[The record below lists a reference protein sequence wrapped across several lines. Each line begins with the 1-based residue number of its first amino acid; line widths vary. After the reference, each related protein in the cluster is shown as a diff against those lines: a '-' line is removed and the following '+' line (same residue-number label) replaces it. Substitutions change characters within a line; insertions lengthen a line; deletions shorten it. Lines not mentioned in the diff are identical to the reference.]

1 MTARADEQYAS
12 AEAGPPG
19 GDPRG
24 ASPQDGAVSAPAPV
38 ASGRKGWAGYLTMP
52 IVLGV
57 VLLGLYLYVS
67 SRELDTIEARS
78 LNAGAITGALIEH
91 IVLAAVSTVVTLVI
105 AVPLGV
111 LLTRPFTRRIR
122 PYVIAV
128 LTVLQAVPTIAILV
142 LLAVGFMFLGFQA
155 AIVGLVLY
163 AIIPVLLNTMV
174 GLEQVDENVLEAG
187 RGMGLSRWQVL
198 RRLEFPLAVPVM
210 LAGVRTALVINVG
223 TATLVTYIN
232 AGGLGDIIVAGLST
246 NRVLV
251 QIVGAALTAVLALTI
266 DYLAGI
272 AEDLLRP
279 KGL

>member
-1 MTARADEQYAS
+1 M
-12 AEAGPPG
+12 
-19 GDPRG
+19 
-24 ASPQDGAVSAPAPV
+24 SAPA
-38 ASGRKGWAGYLTMP
+38 ASASTADAEVVQAQSAPHRRSWLGYLTMP
-52 IVLGV
+52 LI
-57 VLLGLYLYVS
+57 LGLVCLAMFLYVQN
-67 SRELDTIEARS
+67 RELDTIEARA
-78 LNAGAITGALIEH
+78 LNARTILTALQGH
-91 IVLAAVSTVVTLVI
+91 VALTAVSTLVTLLI
-105 AVPLGV
+105 SVPLGV
-111 LLTRPFTRRIR
+111 LLTRPFTRVIR
-122 PYVIAV
+122 PYIIGV

-142 LLAVGFMFLGFQA
+142 LLAVAFLFLGFQA

-187 RGMGLSRWQVL
+187 SGMGFSRWQVL
-198 RRLEFPLAVPVM
+198 RKLELPLAVPVI

-251 QIVGAALTAVLALTI
+251 QLVGAALTAVLALLV
-266 DYLAGI
+266 DYIAGI

>member
-1 MTARADEQYAS
+1 
-12 AEAGPPG
+12 
-19 GDPRG
+19 
-24 ASPQDGAVSAPAPV
+24 VSAPTAAPGDTTAAEAV
-38 ASGRKGWAGYLTMP
+38 QTPAAPRRRSWAGYLTMP
-52 IVLGV
+52 IVLA
-57 VLLGLYLYVS
+57 LACLAMFLYVQN
-67 SRELDTIEARS
+67 RELDSIEARS
-78 LNAGAITGALIEH
+78 LNAGTILTAVQAH
-91 IVLAAVSTVVTLVI
+91 VVLTAVSTVVTLVI

-111 LLTRPFTRRIR
+111 LHTRPFTRVIR

-128 LTVLQAVPTIAILV
+128 LTILQAVPTIAILV

-174 GLEQVDENVLEAG
+174 GLEQVDDNVLEAG
-187 RGMGLSRWQVL
+187 RGMGFSRWQVL
-198 RRLEFPLAVPVM
+198 TKLELPLAVPVI

-251 QIVGAALTAVLALTI
+251 QIIGAALTAVLALLI

>member
-1 MTARADEQYAS
+1 M
-12 AEAGPPG
+12 
-19 GDPRG
+19 
-24 ASPQDGAVSAPAPV
+24 SAPAQPAEHTAAEAV
-38 ASGRKGWAGYLTMP
+38 QTPTAPHRRSWTGYLTMP
-52 IVLGV
+52 LI
-57 VLLGLYLYVS
+57 LLAACLVMYLYVQS
-67 SRELDTIEARS
+67 QELDSIEARS
-78 LNAGAITGALIEH
+78 LNAKTITTAVMVHVKLT
-91 IVLAAVSTVVTLVI
+91 AVSTLVTLVI

-122 PYVIAV
+122 PAIVGV
-128 LTVLQAVPTIAILV
+128 LTILQAVPTIAILV
-142 LLAVGFMFLGFQA
+142 LLAVAFMFLGFQA

-187 RGMGLSRWQVL
+187 RGMGFNRWQVL
-198 RRLEFPLAVPVM
+198 SKLELPLAVPVI

-251 QIVGAALTAVLALTI
+251 QIIGAALTAVLALTI

-279 KGL
+279 RGL

>member
-1 MTARADEQYAS
+1 MSISTSERRRDADVVTQT
-12 AEAGPPG
+12 P
-19 GDPRG
+19 
-24 ASPQDGAVSAPAPV
+24 VSA
-38 ASGRKGWAGYLTMP
+38 GRRRGWQGYLVMP
-52 IVLGV
+52 AILALI
-57 VLLGLYLYVS
+57 LLALYLWVS
-67 SRELDTIEARS
+67 SMELDSIEARS
-78 LNAGAITGALIEH
+78 LNAQSLLTALGEH

-111 LLTRPFTRRIR
+111 LLTRPFTQRVR
-122 PYVIAV
+122 PFIIGV
-128 LTVLQAVPTIAILV
+128 LTLGQAVPTIAILV
-142 LLAVGFMFLGFQA
+142 LLAVAFLFLGFQA

-187 RGMGLSRWQVL
+187 RGMGMSKGRVL
-198 RRLEFPLAVPVM
+198 TRLELPLAVPVM

-246 NRVLV
+246 NRVVV
-251 QIVGAALTAVLALTI
+251 QIVGAVLTAVLALFI

-272 AEDLLRP
+272 AEDFLRP

>member
-1 MTARADEQYAS
+1 MSQTS
-12 AEAGPPG
+12 AEHRSDAGVVAQTP
-19 GDPRG
+19 
-24 ASPQDGAVSAPAPV
+24 SAAH
-38 ASGRKGWAGYLTMP
+38 RRTWMGYLTVP
-52 IVLGV
+52 VI
-57 VLLGLYLYVS
+57 LGLVCLGLFLYVQ
-67 SRELDTIEARS
+67 SRELDTIEQRS
-78 LNAGAITGALIEH
+78 LNIGSIGTALQEH
-91 IVLAAVSTVVTLVI
+91 IVLTAVSTLVTLVI

-111 LLTRPFTRRIR
+111 LLTRPLTRRIR
-122 PYVIAV
+122 PFIIGV
-128 LTVLQAVPTIAILV
+128 LTILQAVPTIAILV
-142 LLAVGFMFLGFQA
+142 LLAVAFLFLGFQA

-187 RGMGLSRWQVL
+187 RGMGLSRMQVL
-198 RRLEFPLAVPVM
+198 RRLELPLAVPVI

-251 QIVGAALTAVLALTI
+251 QIVGAALTAVLALLI
-266 DYLAGI
+266 DYIAGI
-272 AEDLLRP
+272 AEDFLRP